1 MVKIIV
7 ADSNIQSRELL
18 VHNLKSIE
26 NVDVKDVFDNIF
38 SIDYD
43 LKNIDLI
50 IFDINSKEEENILD
64 QIKVLKNKFSN
75 LNFIAISYEINSELV
90 VKTLKTGV
98 REFLLKPVISNI
110 LEASIKKIADL
121 KNNVNNNFNKTISIF
136 SNKGGVGKTS
146 LAVNLAYELSN
157 LEENNN
163 VCLLDLSFNTEDVS
177 TFLDITPKYK
187 ADYVLN
193 HIETS
198 DSNMLLSL
206 MNRYKTSNLYILS
219 LQENMK
225 LNIKFT
231 PKLVNKVIN
240 SLKNVFS
247 KIIID
252 TSSSINET
260 STSIINNSD
269 LVLMVG
275 LMNLS
280 SVKGCQKC
288 YEFFNNMN
296 FNSNKIK
303 LIMNRFIQNPDFT
316 LDDVQKTIGREV
328 FAKIPN
334 NYLTLIDAI
343 NSASTVLEAN
353 PQSNIAKAYKILAQ
367 QIEDL
372 DFEALNNY
380 TSYNHGI
387 FNLLRKIG
395 E

>member
-1 MVKIIV
+1 MIKTIV

-18 VHNLKSIE
+18 IHNLKSIE

-43 LKNIDLI
+43 LKNVDLI

-64 QIKVLKNKFSN
+64 QISVLKNKFPN
-75 LNFIAISYEINSELV
+75 LNFIALSYEINSELV

-98 REFLLKPVISNI
+98 REFLLKPVILNI

-121 KNNVNNNFNKTISIF
+121 KNNVNDNFNKTICVF

-157 LEENNN
+157 LEESKN

-187 ADYVLN
+187 ADYILN

-198 DSNMLLSL
+198 DFNMLLSL

-231 PKLVNKVIN
+231 PNLVNKVIN

-288 YEFFNNMN
+288 YELFDNMN

-303 LIMNRFIQNPDFT
+303 LVINRFIQNSDFT
-316 LDDVQKTIGREV
+316 LDDVQKTIGKEV

-343 NSASTVLEAN
+343 NIGSTVLEAN

-367 QIEDL
+367 QIEEI
-372 DFEALNNY
+372 DFEGLNNH

-387 FNLLRKIG
+387 FNLIRKIG